1 MKKSDL
7 FKDLGIKGI
16 VVDVIDKFT
25 IKDYSFTKYLCYTK
39 DHRLI
44 VLVEKDIKNVKVVY
58 EIDKTL
64 SVNTTIT
71 EYDLIFANSVEYSYH
86 NIDIVSL

>member
-1 MKKSDL
+1 MKKMDL

-25 IKDYSFTKYLCYTK
+25 IKGYSFTKYLCYTK

-44 VLVEKDIKNVKVVY
+44 ILVEKDIKDVKVVY
-58 EIDKTL
+58 NIDEILAIDA
-64 SVNTTIT
+64 IIPA
-71 EYDLIFANSVEYSYH
+71 YGLILANSVEYSYH
-86 NIDIVSL
+86 DIDIIS